1 MEIGEWK
8 IAKIG
13 DIIVIGY
20 VSSIGYYD
28 NQIELAIVGRI
39 IKGKM
44 MWGSP
49 TKLLFGEHRLKP
61 IGTLL
66 DDIQDKTALIDLAL
80 MTKDKEWFEGLT
92 GGLKNGIPRS
102 SNSATMDT

>member
-13 DIIVIGY
+13 DLAVIGY
-20 VSSIGYYD
+20 ISSIGCCHS
-28 NQIELAIVGRI
+28 QIELAIVGRI
-39 IKGKM
+39 TKGKI
-44 MWGSP
+44 MWGTP

-61 IGTLL
+61 VGTLL

-80 MTKDKEWFEGLT
+80 MTKDKEWFEELT
-92 GGLKNGIPRS
+92 GGLKSGVSWS
-102 SNSATMDT
+102 SN